1 MKKLLLSMLLALLS
15 FGAFAG
21 GTTTTT
27 LSKVYTDATGYY
39 AFYVSNPITGGP
51 SCAKQTGRFI
61 LDPSTAMGNRQLAM
75 LITAMFSGKTVQFYG
90 TGTCSLVGD
99 TETLNSFFVNN

>member
-1 MKKLLLSMLLALLS
+1 MLLALLS

-39 AFYVSNPITGGP
+39 AFYVSNPIAGGP
-51 SCAKQTGRFI
+51 SCATQTGRFI
-61 LDPSTAMGNRQLAM
+61 LDPSTAAGNRQLSLLFAAM
-75 LITAMFSGKTVQFYG
+75 TLGKTVNFYG
-90 TGTCSLVGD
+90 TGTCSLAGD